1 MTVPVETT
9 LAPTAT
15 AAPEPTPAT
24 STETEP
30 TFEQLPADHPLLR
43 ALHAERA
50 AAKAAKAEAATL
62 ADKAKRLDA
71 IEEASKSELEKAIAR
86 ADAAEKARADAEKA
100 AIKARIAGASNV
112 PERFLAGDTEADIQ
126 ASADEFNAW
135 LTAAKAT
142 TPGAAPATK
151 QGLDGD
157 GAGAVD
163 IDAQIAAA
171 QKAGDINLAMRL
183 TTSKLAALT
192 PSTN

>member
-86 ADAAEKARADAEKA
+86 ADAAEKARADAEVS
-100 AIKARIAGASNV
+100 AIRARIAAASGV
-112 PERFLAGDTEADIQ
+112 PEGLLVGSDEAAIQ
-126 ASADEFNAW
+126 ASADTATTW
-135 LTAAKAT
+135 LTTAKAT

-151 QGLDGD
+151 QGS
-157 GAGAVD
+157 
-163 IDAQIAAA
+163 DATSAAPLGQVTEDQLASMTPEQINQARRE
-171 QKAGDINLAMRL
+171 GRL
-183 TTSKLAALT
+183 KTLLGTT
-192 PSTN
+192 